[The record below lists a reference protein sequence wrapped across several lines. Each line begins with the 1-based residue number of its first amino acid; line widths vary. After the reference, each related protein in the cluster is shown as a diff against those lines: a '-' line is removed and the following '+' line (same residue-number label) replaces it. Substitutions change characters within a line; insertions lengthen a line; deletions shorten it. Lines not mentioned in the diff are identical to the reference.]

1 MPNFLNLYGNWCNWN
16 SLTAINMAFDVIE
29 LLDT

>member
-1 MPNFLNLYGNWCNWN
+1 
-16 SLTAINMAFDVIE
+16 MAFDVIE